1 MQKLKFST
9 TIDASREA
17 VWHALF
23 DDATYRD
30 WTAEFAE
37 GSYAVTDWKEGSKA
51 LFLGPSGDGMLS
63 RIAVHR
69 PNEFLSIEHLGTV
82 KDGVE
87 DTESATAQ
95 GWAGSHENY
104 TLTDAP
110 GGGVLLV
117 MEMDATDEYKPYFD
131 ETWPKALARLK
142 RIAEGKRERSA

>member
-9 TIDASREA
+9 TIKATREV

-23 DDATYRD
+23 DDATYRE
-30 WTAEFAE
+30 WTSEFAE
-37 GSYAVTDWKEGSKA
+37 GSYADTDWKEGSKA
-51 LFLGPSGDGMLS
+51 LFLTPQGEGMVS
-63 RIAVHR
+63 RIAVNR

-87 DTESATAQ
+87 DTESAAAQ

-104 TLTDAP
+104 TLTDAA
-110 GGGVLLV
+110 GGGVLLTI
-117 MEMDATDEYKPYFD
+117 EMDATDEYKAYFE
-131 ETWPKALARLK
+131 ETWPKALDKLK